1 MKITQD
7 VRDYAA
13 KLGTDEGSALKQGLA
28 EKSAEFREAGAEVY
42 RPL

>member
-1 MKITQD
+1 MKISPD

-13 KLGTDEGSALKQGLA
+13 KIGADEQAALARGMA

-42 RPL
+42 RQG